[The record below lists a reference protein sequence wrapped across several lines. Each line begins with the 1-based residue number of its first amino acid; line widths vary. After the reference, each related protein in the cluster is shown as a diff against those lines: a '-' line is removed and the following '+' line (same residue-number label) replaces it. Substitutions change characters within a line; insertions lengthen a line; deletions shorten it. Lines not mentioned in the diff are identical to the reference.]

1 MTKNKKVI
9 KATYSHSVYMN
20 VELNINNDQTV
31 MSVLSNKLN
40 NEESAYIDNYLN
52 YECHYENLGRLLESA
67 ENILRVQLELIQI
80 NRIKT
85 IVYSLKLGNESS
97 QNCLLVADLIKDHG
111 LSSVSGVSSNYN
123 SNYQSNYQSNSGKDK
138 EKESNLRIS

>member
-9 KATYSHSVYMN
+9 KATYTHSVYMN
-20 VELNINNDQTV
+20 VELNIDNKSV

-67 ENILRVQLELIQI
+67 ENILRVQLEHIQI

-85 IVYSLKLGNESS
+85 IIYSLKLKNESS
-97 QNCLLVADLIKDHG
+97 QNGFLIADLIKDHDHG
-111 LSSVSGVSSNYN
+111 LSSSLSSNYN
-123 SNYQSNYQSNSGKDK
+123 SNYQSNSGKEK
-138 EKESNLRIS
+138 EKESLLRIS